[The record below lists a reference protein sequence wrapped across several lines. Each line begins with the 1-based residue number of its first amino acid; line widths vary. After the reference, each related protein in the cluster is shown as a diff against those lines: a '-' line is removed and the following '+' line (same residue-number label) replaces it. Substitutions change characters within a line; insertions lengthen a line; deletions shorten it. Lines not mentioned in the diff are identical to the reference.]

1 MTWTVGLLITVLLAA
16 AWGGASSA
24 WAAGE
29 PSAPSKPA
37 SSPAPE
43 TTPVKI
49 KGKTFALEVALDD
62 SVRVKGLGGR
72 EKIAEDGGMVFVFAR
87 PFKQEFVMRDC
98 PIAIDIAF
106 LDGAGRVLAM
116 HEMTPEEPRKA
127 GESAEAY
134 ESRLKRYGSRFP
146 SQFVVEVA
154 GGTLRRLGLEVG
166 DLIVLDTEGL
176 KARAR

>member
-1 MTWTVGLLITVLLAA
+1 MTGSLALVVSAVLVGA
-16 AWGGASSA
+16 GGGPAPASSDPPA
-24 WAAGE
+24 Q
-29 PSAPSKPA
+29 SKPA
-37 SSPAPE
+37 AKAPE

-49 KGKTFALEVALDD
+49 KDKTFALEVALDD

-106 LDGAGRVLAM
+106 LDGAGRVLAI
-116 HEMTPEEPRKA
+116 HEMTPEEPKKA
-127 GESAEAY
+127 DESAQAY
-134 ESRLKRYGSRFP
+134 ENRLKRYGSRFP
-146 SQFVVEVA
+146 AQFAVEVA
-154 GGTLRRLGLEVG
+154 GGTLRRLGLQVG
-166 DLIVLDTEGL
+166 DLVGLDAEGL